1 MRKLILPIFF
11 ILGVM
16 GVLSLR
22 SSRVPEAERFIVVF
36 PNGTEVMVDVAD
48 EHAERV
54 QGLSGREYLEEREG
68 LLFLY
73 ETPEI
78 QGYWMKEMN
87 FPIDIIWLFEGE
99 VIGFVEDAQPEDP
112 VVTIYT
118 SPAPVDAVLEVSAG
132 FINSHSVKMGDI
144 LDIRVVSQ

>member
-1 MRKLILPIFF
+1 MRKLIFPIFF

-22 SSRVPEAERFIVVF
+22 SSQAPETERSIVVF
-36 PNGTEVMVDVAD
+36 PSGIEVMVDVAD

-54 QGLSGREYLEEREG
+54 QGLSGREYLEERDG
-68 LLFLY
+68 LLFLH
-73 ETPEI
+73 ETREV
-78 QGYWMKEMN
+78 QRYWMKEMN